1 MGARA
6 RTLRRVTGAALYR
19 RRLAAGERVLGL
31 GDKAFRLDRRGGIFE
46 LWNTD
51 DATFAAGRD
60 PLYKAI
66 PIVFGV
72 LPDRAWGAYVE
83 STARLVFDCRDD
95 ELRVYGPKPAAVH
108 ELEGARLAD
117 VVARMSEVVGRA
129 PLPPRWALGYHQSS
143 WSYASEDEVRELA
156 AEFRRRGIPLGAIH
170 LDIDHM
176 DGYRVFTWNRRRFP
190 DPGGLAERIGVRLVA
205 IVDPGIKAERGYAV
219 HDDAVRQGFALTG
232 PGGAPWVGRSWAG
245 RSVWPDFTRPAVRRW
260 WGDLHRGLVEAG
272 VSGIWCDMNEPSVG
286 HRSTLPD
293 EVLDPEAHNAYGH
306 LMARAAHEGLAR
318 LRPGVRPFVL
328 TRAGCAGTQRY
339 AATWT
344 GDNHSTWT
352 HLRLA
357 LRQCL
362 GLGLSCFPFCGSDVG
377 GFKGRC
383 EPELFARWVQLGAFT
398 PFFRTHYARRYTPGR
413 QEPWSFGPEV
423 EAVARAAI
431 ELRYELMPYT
441 YTAFWRH
448 TQTGLPV
455 MRPLVLEWQ
464 DDARA
469 AACEDAFLWG
479 DSLLVAPVLRKGA
492 RRRRVYLPAGDWT
505 DFWSGARLAGP
516 RTVVAEAP
524 LDRIP
529 LYVRGGTVLPFA
541 DGRLRLY
548 PGEGT
553 SWLYEDD
560 GETVAGPTRVTRF
573 DVRGEEVSITS
584 EGDFEGMPLDR
595 IGR

>member
-19 RRLAAGERVLGL
+19 RRLAAGECVLGL

-156 AEFRRRGIPLGAIH
+156 AEFRRRGITLGAIH

-190 DPGGLAERIGVRLVA
+190 DPGSLAEKIGVRLVA

-219 HDDAVRQGFALTG
+219 HDDAVRQGFALTC

-306 LMARAAHEGLAR
+306 LM
-318 LRPGVRPFVL
+318 
-328 TRAGCAGTQRY
+328 
-339 AATWT
+339 
-344 GDNHSTWT
+344 
-352 HLRLA
+352 
-357 LRQCL
+357 
-362 GLGLSCFPFCGSDVG
+362 
-377 GFKGRC
+377 
-383 EPELFARWVQLGAFT
+383 
-398 PFFRTHYARRYTPGR
+398 
-413 QEPWSFGPEV
+413 
-423 EAVARAAI
+423 ARAAI

-573 DVRGEEVSITS
+573 DVRGEEVSIAS